1 MIAGEEAAGF
11 VLDFGAAVFSGGTVV
26 MLKIVADVCT
36 GARVT
41 LPTLVV
47 ARVGVATLDVATG
60 AFAGCWGTSD
70 KCDEPVEV
78 VGISP
83 VDRVVS
89 ARLVQK
95 SISVLLLEG
104 NAFTNP
110 SGQAS
115 HVG

>member
-11 VLDFGAAVFSGGTVV
+11 ALDFGAAVVSGTTVV

-41 LPTLVV
+41 LSTLV
-47 ARVGVATLDVATG
+47 D
-60 AFAGCWGTSD
+60 
-70 KCDEPVEV
+70 
-78 VGISP
+78 ISP

-89 ARLVQK
+89 VRLMQK